1 MENDELKKLT
11 KEDLLRFIDNLSRR
25 WIAHDG
31 LWFLAAEQKFDIKTA
46 MDLDREAW
54 RKFTVIEAR
63 RIMDFLNMKPGGGIP
78 ALKKALKYR
87 LYANLNIQSTVDVDN
102 KSFIFRMNR
111 CRVQAARKR
120 KNLPDFP
127 CKSIG
132 IVEYSNFASTIDPRF
147 ETECVCC
154 PPDEHPDEYD
164 CAWKFTLKD

>member
-31 LWFLAAEQKFDIKTA
+31 LWFLAAEQKFDIETA